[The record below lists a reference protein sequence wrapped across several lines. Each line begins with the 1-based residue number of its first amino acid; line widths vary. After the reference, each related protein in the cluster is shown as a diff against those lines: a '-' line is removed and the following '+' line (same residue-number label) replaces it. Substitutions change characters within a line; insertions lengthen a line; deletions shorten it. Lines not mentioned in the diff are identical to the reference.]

1 MPVTYADPSRFAIS
15 AMCGRAAATDACGT
29 SSLTN
34 ARAPGHAGAHVHADP
49 LAWQTRRRGVTV
61 IPSSRRR
68 RMSTYA
74 PAAAARTATTTAT
87 CVRVTCHAAGSVCTL
102 YIS

>member
-15 AMCGRAAATDACGT
+15 AMCGRAAATVVGAT

-34 ARAPGHAGAHVHADP
+34 ARAPGHAGAHVHAVP
-49 LAWQTRRRGVTV
+49 LAWHTRRSGVTLSV
-61 IPSSRRR
+61 PSSRRR

-74 PAAAARTATTTAT
+74 PAAAARTATTTAM
-87 CVRVTCHAAGSVCTL
+87 CVRVTVGAAGSTL
-102 YIS
+102 YI